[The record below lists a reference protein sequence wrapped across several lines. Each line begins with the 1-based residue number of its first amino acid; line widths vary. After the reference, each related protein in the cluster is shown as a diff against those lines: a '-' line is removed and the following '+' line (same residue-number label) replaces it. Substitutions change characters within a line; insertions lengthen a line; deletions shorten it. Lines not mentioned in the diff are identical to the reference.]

1 MSPLLNL
8 DRLEEI
14 AKEAQLEPGVWL
26 SRWWIA
32 ELGALPEEQEF
43 IHALSPDVVLELIA
57 LVKNGEIR

>member
-1 MSPLLNL
+1 MLNL

-43 IHALSPDVVLELIA
+43 IATISPDMVLELIS
-57 LVKNGEIR
+57 LVKKNG